1 MIAHIRINDFAIIDN
16 LSVDFHPGL
25 NIITGETGAGK
36 SIIIEAIS
44 LALGSRADSTFIR
57 SGKEKA
63 RVQVQF
69 DHIPPSAIPLLE
81 EMGIEPSEEIVITRE
96 LSLNGKNICRI
107 NSQIVPLSALSR
119 FCKTLADIHGQY
131 DHQSLLNPENHLSF
145 VDMFAPDRILPHMEG
160 VRQSFLEVQRLKSQ
174 LSALQKSE
182 AEFLRKKDFMEF
194 ELEEIRSAHLAPGE
208 DEELAERIPLL
219 QNSERIIES
228 LLTSYDL
235 LYGTEASILARIKK
249 ASDSLSHSEGFSRD
263 IQQQKEVLDDCYY
276 RLQDT
281 AEELRKFQD
290 HFTYDKDAL
299 DQAIE
304 RQERIEQLK
313 RKYGGSIESILDYQ
327 KQLQEQLSLL
337 EDASYN
343 REHLNQE
350 LTASE
355 TLLKTRCRDLTIDRK
370 DAALRL
376 KSLLEAE
383 LTELNF
389 KDAKMDVLFQEIPP
403 GEEGADQV
411 EFLICTNKGEVPK
424 PLAKTASGGEIS
436 RIMLAFK
443 SILGNGDALP
453 TLIFDEIDS
462 GISGI
467 TASVVGNKLRKLSR
481 EHQILCITH
490 LPQIAAFGDHHY
502 RIIKLD
508 TGERITTTVEPLD
521 QDGVLSEIARL
532 TGGLSITKATLEN
545 ARELLESGRKQD

>member
-1 MIAHIRINDFAIIDN
+1 MIAHIRITDFAIIESLD
-16 LSVDFHPGL
+16 LDFQPGL

-44 LALGSRADSTFIR
+44 LALGSRADSAFIR

-69 DHIPPSAIPLLE
+69 DSLPAAAVPLLA
-81 EMGIEPSEEIVITRE
+81 EMGIESSDEVVITRE
-96 LSLNGKNICRI
+96 LSLSGKNNCRI
-107 NSQIVPLSALSR
+107 NGQIVPLSALNR
-119 FCKTLADIHGQY
+119 FCKVLADIHGQY

-145 VDMFAPDRILPHMEG
+145 IDQFAPDQILPHMEG
-160 VRQSFLEVQRLKSQ
+160 ICRSYLEVQKLKNQ
-174 LSALQKSE
+174 LSTLQKNE
-182 AEFLRKKDFMEF
+182 AEVLRKKDFMEF
-194 ELEEIRSAHLAPGE
+194 ELSEILAARLIPGE
-208 DEELAERIPLL
+208 DEELEERIPLL

-228 LLTSYDL
+228 LVTSYEL
-235 LYGTEASILARIKK
+235 LYGTESSILARMKK
-249 ASDSLSHSEGFSRD
+249 ASDSLSRSEEFSRD
-263 IQQQKEVLDDCYY
+263 IQQQKEVLEDCYY

-281 AEELRKFQD
+281 AEELRRFQD

-304 RQERIEQLK
+304 RLEKVEQLK
-313 RKYGGSIESILDYQ
+313 RKYGGSIPQVLEYQ
-327 KQLQEQLSLL
+327 QQLQNQLALL

-343 REHLNQE
+343 RDHLVQE
-350 LTASE
+350 LKAAENELQS
-355 TLLKTRCRDLTIDRK
+355 RCYSLTEDRR

-376 KSLLEAE
+376 KTAMEAE
-383 LTELNF
+383 LMELNF
-389 KDAKMDVLFQEIPP
+389 KDAQIDIDFQEIPP
-403 GEEGADQV
+403 GENGADWV
-411 EFLICTNKGEVPK
+411 EFLISTNKGEATK

-443 SILGNGDALP
+443 SILGRADAIP

-467 TASVVGNKLRKLSR
+467 TASVVGKKLQHLSR

-502 RIIKLD
+502 RIFKKENE
-508 TGERITTTVEPLD
+508 ERITTTVEPLD
-521 QDGVLSEIARL
+521 QEGVLSEIARL

-545 ARELLESGRKQD
+545 ARELMEASRKQL